1 MNTVRIGSVC
11 EKGNHVQWDC
21 EDGACGSH
29 LFADVVIS
37 AVERRRGRDGHVTQ
51 AQLEDIAG
59 EITRALAAHFEKTGV
74 AP

>member
-21 EDGACGSH
+21 EDGGCGSH
-29 LFADVVIS
+29 IFADLVIS
-37 AVERRRGRDGHVTQ
+37 VVEHRRGRDGHVTRS
-51 AQLEDIAG
+51 QLEDIAG
-59 EITRALAAHFEKTGV
+59 EITRALEVHFKAEGT